1 MLRGT
6 VQRVSAIN
14 VDNVARNAEWQ
25 HERHG
30 ERPKMAGNMH
40 SQKRPRKAAIDNFNV
55 LTATCSSYRCYRP
68 EVDVRGLIMEDR

>member
-1 MLRGT
+1 
-6 VQRVSAIN
+6 
-14 VDNVARNAEWQ
+14 
-25 HERHG
+25 
-30 ERPKMAGNMH
+30 MAGNMH